1 MVLTSNPEG
10 SDADAFAGRVEW
22 SIDKKTVKKKVL
34 LADDT
39 SSTRRSIRKILEGRG
54 YEVFEAVD
62 GDDALAKTVL
72 HHPDLIILDVMMP
85 VRSGLEVAA
94 SLKSRKE
101 YKTIPILLFTG
112 VPLTNGKGAE
122 HWKKQSFA
130 DDFIA
135 KPCKG
140 RDLLVKIERLLGK

>member
-1 MVLTSNPEG
+1 MAPTPSPERSVTEAIG
-10 SDADAFAGRVEW
+10 CGVEW

-39 SSTRRSIRKILEGRG
+39 SGTRRSIRKILEERG

-72 HHPDLIILDVMMP
+72 HQPDLIILDIMMP

-112 VPLTNGKGAE
+112 VPLTDGKGEE

-140 RDLLVKIERLLGK
+140 RDLLQKIERLLGK